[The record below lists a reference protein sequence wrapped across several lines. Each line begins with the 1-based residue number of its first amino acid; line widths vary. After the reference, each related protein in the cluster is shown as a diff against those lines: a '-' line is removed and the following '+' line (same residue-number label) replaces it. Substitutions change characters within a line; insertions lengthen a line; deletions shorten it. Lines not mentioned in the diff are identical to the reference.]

1 MQLYLYRDGLTFRVR
16 VVEFTGPSQLNED
29 CWQPGDLVFCQIH
42 RLILKGDARY
52 GLELF
57 LEFRADR
64 TRQVSVSGAG
74 VDDHSL
80 ARI

>member
-1 MQLYLYRDGLTFRVR
+1 M
-16 VVEFTGPSQLNED
+16 
-29 CWQPGDLVFCQIH
+29 
-42 RLILKGDARY
+42 ILKGDARY